1 MPDKSKIII
10 PGQVQIPLTLQVIPF
25 GQSLSINLRTP
36 EGRSL
41 IVVIQMKDY
50 NWEKDEFLVNV
61 GQIDATAAQQ
71 ESTKGKIIIP

>member
-1 MPDKSKIII
+1 MPDKPKIIL
-10 PGQVQIPLTLQVIPF
+10 PGQVQIPLTPKVIPF

-36 EGRSL
+36 EGRNL

-61 GQIDATAAQQ
+61 GQVDVTQEAQ
-71 ESTKGKIIIP
+71 KGKIIIP